1 MKGVI
6 FLGRKKIEKII
17 FSLLM
22 CLPLIIFGGL
32 FLVQIIRNWNGIND
46 INLETLQ
53 YLFIDTS
60 TIFQPMGEGA
70 LVSVIEAFAYL
81 FEILGITDMS
91 ALPYLL
97 VLVQIIYMLVIEVIW
112 LLYDL
117 IIFIPRACR
126 SIVEKGM

>member
-22 CLPLIIFGGL
+22 CLPLVIFGGL

-46 INLETLQ
+46 ISLETLQ
-53 YLFIDTS
+53 YIFIDTAVL
-60 TIFQPMGEGA
+60 FQPLGDGA
-70 LVSVIEAFAYL
+70 LTGIMEAFGYF
-81 FEILGITDMS
+81 FEILGVTDTS
-91 ALPYLL
+91 AMPYLL
-97 VLVQIIYMLVIEVIW
+97 VVCQLLYMIVIELIW

-126 SIVEKGM
+126 SIVERGM